1 MNRIVSVCA
10 LTAVAAST
18 NGSPMDGAQQY
29 HAATEGGP
37 HLPHGDS
44 YVETFSTYCPLGMY
58 PT

>member
-1 MNRIVSVCA
+1 
-10 LTAVAAST
+10 
-18 NGSPMDGAQQY
+18 MDGAQQY